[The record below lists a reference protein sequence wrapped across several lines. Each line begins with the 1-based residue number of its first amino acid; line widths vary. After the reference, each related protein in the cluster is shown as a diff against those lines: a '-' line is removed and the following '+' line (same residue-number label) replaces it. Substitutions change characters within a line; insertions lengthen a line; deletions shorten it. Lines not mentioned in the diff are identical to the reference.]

1 MTRSPH
7 PRRIGCVVAVCL
19 LAPACIPS
27 NVVAP
32 KERMVAEDLA
42 ETVFVPATP
51 ADVVGYH
58 ESVDIQGDAAATLR
72 KVYYLFADDGSYTGA
87 ALVDD
92 GEFRNFQTLSGRWRL
107 APEGLVLDDQPPAT
121 CEAASGELRITAPTG
136 VLRLRRAKVQG

>member
-1 MTRSPH
+1 MSA
-7 PRRIGCVVAVCL
+7 RILLVLSSSAFSLAGCIA
-19 LAPACIPS
+19 S
-27 NVVAP
+27 NVVATTD
-32 KERMVAEDLA
+32 RLVAPAVAALA
-42 ETVFVPATP
+42 FARAGDIVL
-51 ADVVGYH
+51 DGLY